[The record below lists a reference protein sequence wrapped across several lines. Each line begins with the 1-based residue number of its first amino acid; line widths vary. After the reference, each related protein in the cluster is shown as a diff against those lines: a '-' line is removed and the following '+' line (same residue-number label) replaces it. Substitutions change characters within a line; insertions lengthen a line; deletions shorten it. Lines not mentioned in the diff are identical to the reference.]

1 MFHMVVTY
9 DKPADT
15 EAFLTHYRTSH
26 AVKTAKMPGLRSFT
40 WGTAESLDGS
50 EPAAFLVASLAFDS
64 KDAKLDA
71 LGSPEGVEATADMEL
86 MPHSG
91 FVMHTYQDA

>member
-9 DKPADT
+9 NRPADT
-15 EAFLTHYRTSH
+15 EAFLEHYRTSH
-26 AVKTAKMPGLRSFT
+26 AVKAAKMPGLRSFT
-40 WGTAESLDGS
+40 WGTTQSLDGS

-64 KDAKLDA
+64 KDAMLAA
-71 LGSPEGVEATADMEL
+71 LGSPEGVEANADMEL

-91 FVMHTYQDA
+91 FAMHTYQDA